1 MKSAEWMKIID
12 EAKKEAPPDD
22 PDNITAYVVI
32 TNIIADLAASEADL
46 RKAHDLLREAMD
58 GIDRFNQTRI
68 DVDIGD
74 YLSALRKILDCADR
88 IRALIGG

>member
-1 MKSAEWMKIID
+1 MKSAEWRETLKDANGIICVTEED
-12 EAKKEAPPDD
+12 MLD
-22 PDNITAYVVI
+22 
-32 TNIIADLAASEADL
+32 DLAASEADL